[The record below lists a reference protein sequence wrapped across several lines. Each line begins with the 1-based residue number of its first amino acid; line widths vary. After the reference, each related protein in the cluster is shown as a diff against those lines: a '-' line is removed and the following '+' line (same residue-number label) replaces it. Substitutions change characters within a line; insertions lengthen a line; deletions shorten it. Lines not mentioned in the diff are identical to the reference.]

1 MKKLLVIFIL
11 SLYAGC
17 AQNSAEKTASS
28 IDLALTYLSDDKCSQ
43 AIDVLEDA
51 GYQSGNAIYLQVLAS
66 AYSCKAGLNEVAF
79 LTTDLAVL
87 NTTSIETILTSLVT
101 MSLSDESTVDSDEY
115 SAIKAGINIL
125 VGSTSGAP
133 SHTARVDKFGPRKAG
148 DMGVQALI
156 LNLINL
162 GKFLNLYG
170 NVDASGVKGAGAN
183 SPDNSCLMNY
193 TDTRA
198 VTLITSPAGAGG
210 SCTVVNGG
218 HPSLDRSTSDG
229 KRLLCEGL
237 VLLTNIFD
245 ILDELDLSASSEL
258 NVLEAMSTQIE
269 TIRTTATV
277 AGLGALITQ
286 TSQSECETSMNTS
299 TNLDDMEY
307 FYSLIYESGLL

>member
-1 MKKLLVIFIL
+1 MKKILVIFIL
-11 SLYAGC
+11 SLYGSC

-51 GYQSGNAIYLQVLAS
+51 GYQSDNAIYLQVLAS
-66 AYSCKAGLNEVAF
+66 AYSCKAGLNEVSF

-115 SAIKAGINIL
+115 SAIKSGINIL
-125 VGSTSGAP
+125 LGSTSGAP

-170 NVDASGVKGAGAN
+170 NVNASGVKGAGAN

-193 TDTRA
+193 TDSRA
-198 VTLITSPAGAGG
+198 VTLISSGAGG
-210 SCTVVNGG
+210 SCTVNNGG

-286 TSQSECETSMNTS
+286 TSQSDCETSMSTS

-307 FYSLIYESGLL
+307 FYSLIYEAGLL

>member
-51 GYQSGNAIYLQVLAS
+51 GYQSDNAIYLQVLAS
-66 AYSCKAGLNEVAF
+66 AYSCKAGLNEVSF
-79 LTTDLAVL
+79 LITDLAVL

-115 SAIKAGINIL
+115 SAIKSGINIL
-125 VGSTSGAP
+125 LGSTSGAP
-133 SHTARVDKFGPRKAG
+133 SHTARVDKFGQRKAG

-170 NVDASGVKGAGAN
+170 NVNAAGVKGAGAN

-193 TDTRA
+193 TDSRA
-198 VTLITSPAGAGG
+198 VTLISSLAGG
-210 SCTVVNGG
+210 SCIVNNGG

-286 TSQSECETSMNTS
+286 TSQSDCETSMNTS

-307 FYSLIYESGLL
+307 FYSLIYEAGLL